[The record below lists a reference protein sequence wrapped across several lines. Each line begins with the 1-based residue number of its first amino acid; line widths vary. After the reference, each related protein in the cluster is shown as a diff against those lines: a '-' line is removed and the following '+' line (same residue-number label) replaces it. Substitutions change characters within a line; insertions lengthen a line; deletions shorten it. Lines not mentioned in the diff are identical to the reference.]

1 MKYFNL
7 SVWGTAGIFP
17 QNKLFIHGWAFFK
30 LFIAINSGNMLNKVA
45 VWFIFSQFIMEL
57 PILFLSWPSAIL
69 RSTFSGIVSIIW
81 FFSCVEEYSPS
92 RYALFSVEILT
103 VFFRKRFLA
112 GLAVVLNSSI
122 AFFFEVFVS
131 VPLAFLFL
139 GNYFKSLKMNLTPY
153 SYSQLLN
160 CMIAMWC

>member
-7 SVWGTAGIFP
+7 PVWGTAGIFP

-81 FFSCVEEYSPS
+81 FFSCVEEYPPS

-122 AFFFEVFVS
+122 AFFLDFFVS
-131 VPLAFLFL
+131 IPFVFFFP
-139 GNYFKSLKMNLTPY
+139 GNYFKSLKTNLTPY
-153 SYSQLLN
+153 PYSQLLN
-160 CMIAMWC
+160 RIILIRC